1 MNLKMNRKIN
11 NLEFLQEI
19 KSKICKIIFEDHS
32 GYYVMIPFIKY
43 NESLEYIENYKNAVY
58 IYLSDDLL
66 KNDDLNDF
74 LIQLDER
81 YEFILNNEEI
91 SINYLDSSNYNFYVS
106 INKYGYEELGENNI
120 KNFNSSFMEIIRHL
134 LKYNNT
140 DATDILYKSVID
152 FYKNGQYDDATML
165 MNIIFNTNIAS
176 SINSSNCGCN
186 NIVSNCSSQN
196 TTSLLNTGT
205 NLINID
211 EASYLDKYKAAMYQ
225 WLQEMLSNYNFYC
238 EWMYNEETP
247 QDDVID
253 KLIAL
258 IKLLLLS
265 EYDLSNLGSTT
276 KCTNINNHSKGNTS
290 KDNCDSIDDLNSS
303 LQNRCSNTSI
313 LNNYIKVLEW
323 SKSGEIE
330 NNKNKIYIYGKQF
343 AQIFPLLSF

>member
-1 MNLKMNRKIN
+1 MN

-19 KSKICKIIFEDHS
+19 KSKICKITFEDQS

-58 IYLSDDLL
+58 VYLNDDLL

-81 YEFILNNEEI
+81 YEFILNNEEV
-91 SINYLDSSNYNFYVS
+91 SINYLDSYNYNFYVS
-106 INKYGYEELGENNI
+106 INKYGYEELNEDSI
-120 KNFNSSFMEIIRHL
+120 KNFNTSFMEIMSHL
-134 LKYNNT
+134 LKYNSG

-152 FYKNGQYDDATML
+152 FYKNGQYDDATIL
-165 MNIIFNTNIAS
+165 MNIIFNTNITS
-176 SINSSNCGCN
+176 TTNSSNCGCN
-186 NIVSNCSSQN
+186 NISSNCSSQN

-205 NLINID
+205 DLINID
-211 EASYLDKYKAAMYQ
+211 NASCLDKYKAAMYQ
-225 WLQEMLSNYNFYC
+225 WLQEMLSSYTFYC

-258 IKLLLLS
+258 IKLLLSS
-265 EYDLSNLGSTT
+265 EYDLSNLGSTS
-276 KCTNINNHSKGNTS
+276 KCPNSNNHSKGNTS
-290 KDNCDSIDDLNSS
+290 KVNCESIDDFNSS
-303 LQNRCSNTSI
+303 SQNGCSNASI

-323 SKSGEIE
+323 AKTGEIE
-330 NNKNKIYIYGKQF
+330 DNKNKIYIYGKQF

>member
-32 GYYVMIPFIKY
+32 GYYAMIPFIKY
-43 NESLEYIENYKNAVY
+43 NDSLEYIENYKNAVY

-106 INKYGYEELGENNI
+106 INKYGYEELGEDNI

>member
-19 KSKICKIIFEDHS
+19 KSKICKIIFDDHS

-106 INKYGYEELGENNI
+106 INKYGYEELGEDNI

>member
-81 YEFILNNEEI
+81 YEFILNNDEI

-106 INKYGYEELGENNI
+106 INKYGYEELGEDNI
-120 KNFNSSFMEIIRHL
+120 KNFNSSFMEIISHL

-152 FYKNGQYDDATML
+152 FYKNDQYDDATML

-176 SINSSNCGCN
+176 TINSSNCGCN
-186 NIVSNCSSQN
+186 NISSNCSSQN
-196 TTSLLNTGT
+196 TASLLNTGT

-211 EASYLDKYKAAMYQ
+211 EASCLDKYKGAMYQ

-265 EYDLSNLGSTT
+265 EYDLSNLGSTP
-276 KCTNINNHSKGNTS
+276 KCANINNHSKGNTS

-303 LQNRCSNTSI
+303 LQN
-313 LNNYIKVLEW
+313 
-323 SKSGEIE
+323 EI
-330 NNKNKIYIYGKQF
+330 GR
-343 AQIFPLLSF
+343 AHV

>member
-91 SINYLDSSNYNFYVS
+91 LIDCLDSSNYNFYVS
-106 INKYGYEELGENNI
+106 INKYGYEELGEDNI
-120 KNFNSSFMEIIRHL
+120 KNFNSSFMEIISHL

-165 MNIIFNTNIAS
+165 MNIIFNTNITS
-176 SINSSNCGCN
+176 HVNSSNCGCN
-186 NIVSNCSSQN
+186 NISSNCSSQN

-211 EASYLDKYKAAMYQ
+211 EASCLDKYKAAMYQ

-265 EYDLSNLGSTT
+265 EYDLSNLGSTA
-276 KCTNINNHSKGNTS
+276 KCASINNH
-290 KDNCDSIDDLNSS
+290 
-303 LQNRCSNTSI
+303 
-313 LNNYIKVLEW
+313 
-323 SKSGEIE
+323 
-330 NNKNKIYIYGKQF
+330 
-343 AQIFPLLSF
+343 

>member
-81 YEFILNNEEI
+81 YEFILNNEGI
-91 SINYLDSSNYNFYVS
+91 SISYLDSSNYNFYVS
-106 INKYGYEELGENNI
+106 INKYGYEELGEDNI
-120 KNFNSSFMEIIRHL
+120 KNFNSSFMEIISHL

-165 MNIIFNTNIAS
+165 MNIIFNTNITS

-186 NIVSNCSSQN
+186 NISSNCSSQN

-205 NLINID
+205 SLINID
-211 EASYLDKYKAAMYQ
+211 EASCLDKYKGAMYQ

-265 EYDLSNLGSTT
+265 EYDLSNLGSTP
-276 KCTNINNHSKGNTS
+276 KCANINNHSKGNTS
-290 KDNCDSIDDLNSS
+290 KDNCDSIGDLNSS
-303 LQNRCSNTSI
+303 LQNGCSNASI

-323 SKSGEIE
+323 SKSGDIE

>member
-106 INKYGYEELGENNI
+106 INKYGYEELGEDNI
-120 KNFNSSFMEIIRHL
+120 KNFNSSFMEIISHL

-186 NIVSNCSSQN
+186 NISSNCSSQN

-211 EASYLDKYKAAMYQ
+211 EASCLDKYKGAMYQ

-265 EYDLSNLGSTT
+265 EYDLSNLGSTS
-276 KCTNINNHSKGNTS
+276 KCSNINNHSKGNTS

-303 LQNRCSNTSI
+303 LQNGCSNASI

-323 SKSGEIE
+323 AKSGEIE